1 MSYDHAEQQRLNQ
14 AAVDNPE
21 PGDYWQEM
29 FCPYFLVVQ
38 AKGDAITI
46 LNCLPHKG
54 TSARKSVDDSHW
66 MFDVSKSMVVDRAWI
81 EKLVRYESIDGF
93 VADVSRGR
101 ERNQEIVNEWIRYRS
116 SQLIKELQDLGPEV
130 SRQMLME
137 QW

>member
-38 AKGDAITI
+38 VKGDAITI
-46 LNCLPHKG
+46 LNCLPHRG
-54 TSARKSVDDSHW
+54 VSARKSVDDSHW

-101 ERNQEIVNEWIRYRS
+101 ERNQEIVNEWIRYRAEN
-116 SQLIKELQDLGPEV
+116 LLKELKDLGPEV